1 MPGEFLGLLNGSD
14 DGNRSTHV
22 FAVEFDTLF
31 DADLGDMNSNHVGVD
46 VDSLV
51 SIAAESAGYYDDATG
66 VFRNLTLIS
75 RKAMQVW
82 VDYDAGAT
90 LVTVT
95 MAPLGLP
102 RPKKPLLQT
111 TVDLSDVIVKQGA
124 TASVYVGFSSAT
136 GMLFSRHFVLG
147 WSLSLHG
154 GPAPELNI
162 LELPALPPAGPTKAR
177 SSKQV
182 TEMIV
187 IPIASATLILVVG
200 VAIYAMARRRS
211 KYAELRE
218 EWEMPFGAHRFSYR
232 DLFRAT
238 RGFSDEHNLLGA
250 GGFGR
255 GTMEFVAEVASLGRL
270 RHRNLVQLL
279 GYCRRRGELLLVYD
293 YMPNGSLDRYLHEYD
308 ARGTLDW
315 PQRLHIIR
323 GVASALLYLH
333 EDWEQVVVHRDV
345 KASNVLL
352 DGEMNGRLGDFGL
365 ARLYDHGADAYT
377 THVMGTTGYLA
388 PELGHTGKATP
399 AADVFA
405 FGAFLLE
412 VTCGRR
418 PVEQDEHQHNYS
430 SVMLVDRVM
439 EHLRDGS
446 IVNAVDSKIIQAGGY
461 NPEEISLVLKLGLLC
476 SHPLPSGRPTMRQVM
491 QYLDGNIILPDLSQ
505 AYFSFTEIESLS
517 IFRVHDELTKKYFKS
532 RKIVVSS
539 ATGAD
544 DDGQQFVYQGFASAN
559 LSLDGLAVVTPDG
572 LLALTNATD
581 QAKGHAFHPGHL
593 HFVTN
598 KKARSF
604 SSCFVFAILSPY
616 DGLSDYG
623 LAFVVAPA
631 TTNFSTAKAGQYLGL
646 LNATNGTARDPV
658 LAVELNTIIN
668 PEFRDINGNHVG
680 IDLNSLVSAKAE
692 PAGYYDDDDTAAG
705 GGGAFKNLTL
715 NSHEPMLVWVE
726 YDGEATQLNVTLA
739 PVNVRQK
746 PRRPLV
752 SMDVELSNFF
762 VEDDPM
768 YVGFSSGTGV
778 IPTRH
783 CVLGCSFSMDG
794 PAPPLDL
801 SKLPVLPRYAE
812 LREDWEDEFGP
823 HRFSYKDLF
832 HATDGFKDRNLLGVG
847 GFGRVYKGVLH
858 LHQASSSSSNN
869 LLAAAQ
875 QQVVALKRVSLA
887 RGKGVCRRGGEH
899 RSPSPPQPYAV
910 TRLLQACRRKD
921 ELLLV
926 YDYMENG
933 SLDKYLHDGRMPT
946 LPWHDRY
953 RVIKGV
959 AASLLY
965 LHEDWEQVV
974 IHRDVKPSNVL
985 LDGEMNARLGDFG
998 LARLYD
1004 RGIDPQTTHVVGTI
1018 GGGSETACGGG
1029 VSNRRGNSCT
1039 KTGIDVHTPIAQF
1052 EAKHAKRHALLGF
1065 WPSSP

>member
-1 MPGEFLGLLNGSD
+1 MLLPLP
-14 DGNRSTHV
+14 
-22 FAVEFDTLF
+22 A
-31 DADLGDMNSNHVGVD
+31 A
-46 VDSLV
+46 SLV
-51 SIAAESAGYYDDATG
+51 
-66 VFRNLTLIS
+66 
-75 RKAMQVW
+75 
-82 VDYDAGAT
+82 
-90 LVTVT
+90 
-95 MAPLGLP
+95 
-102 RPKKPLLQT
+102 LL
-111 TVDLSDVIVKQGA
+111 
-124 TASVYVGFSSAT
+124 
-136 GMLFSRHFVLG
+136 
-147 WSLSLHG
+147 
-154 GPAPELNI
+154 
-162 LELPALPPAGPTKAR
+162 
-177 SSKQV
+177 
-182 TEMIV
+182 
-187 IPIASATLILVVG
+187 
-200 VAIYAMARRRS
+200 
-211 KYAELRE
+211 
-218 EWEMPFGAHRFSYR
+218 
-232 DLFRAT
+232 
-238 RGFSDEHNLLGA
+238 
-250 GGFGR
+250 
-255 GTMEFVAEVASLGRL
+255 
-270 RHRNLVQLL
+270 
-279 GYCRRRGELLLVYD
+279 LLLVI
-293 YMPNGSLDRYLHEYD
+293 H
-308 ARGTLDW
+308 
-315 PQRLHIIR
+315 
-323 GVASALLYLH
+323 
-333 EDWEQVVVHRDV
+333 VV
-345 KASNVLL
+345 
-352 DGEMNGRLGDFGL
+352 
-365 ARLYDHGADAYT
+365 
-377 THVMGTTGYLA
+377 
-388 PELGHTGKATP
+388 
-399 AADVFA
+399 
-405 FGAFLLE
+405 
-412 VTCGRR
+412 
-418 PVEQDEHQHNYS
+418 
-430 SVMLVDRVM
+430 
-439 EHLRDGS
+439 
-446 IVNAVDSKIIQAGGY
+446 
-461 NPEEISLVLKLGLLC
+461 
-476 SHPLPSGRPTMRQVM
+476 
-491 QYLDGNIILPDLSQ
+491 
-505 AYFSFTEIESLS
+505 
-517 IFRVHDELTKKYFKS
+517 
-532 RKIVVSS
+532 VVSS

-544 DDGQQFVYQGFASAN
+544 DDGQQFVYQGFATAN

-658 LAVELNTIIN
+658 LAVELDTIIN

-692 PAGYYDDDDTAAG
+692 PAGYYDDDDDDTAAG
-705 GGGAFKNLTL
+705 GGGAFRNLTL

-752 SMDVELSNFF
+752 SMDVDLSNFF

-783 CVLGCSFSMDG
+783 CVLGWSFSMDG

-801 SKLPVLPRYAE
+801 SKLPVLPRVGPKKPRSKVLLDVVLPALSTALLIAAVLAVVFFVVQRRRWYAE

-832 HATDGFKDRNLLGVG
+832 HATDGFKDRNLLGAG

-875 QQVVALKRVSLA
+875 QQVVAVKRVSHDS
-887 RGKGVCRRGGEH
+887 RQGVREFVAEVVSIGRLRH
-899 RSPSPPQPYAV
+899 RNLVQ
-910 TRLLQACRRKD
+910 LLGYCRRKD

-1018 GGGSETACGGG
+1018 GYVAPELIRTGKATPFTDVFAFG
-1029 VSNRRGNSCT
+1029 VFILEVVCQL
-1039 KTGIDVHTPIAQF
+1039 V
-1052 EAKHAKRHALLGF
+1052 
-1065 WPSSP
+1065 PS

>member
-1 MPGEFLGLLNGSD
+1 MPLQPHHRVITLLLLLLPCGSRADDTTSGSYHGEFVYNGFAGANLTLDGAATYEDLSASGLAFVIAADSSVLSTAMPGEFLGLLNGSD

-232 DLFRAT
+232 DLF
-238 RGFSDEHNLLGA
+238 L
-250 GGFGR
+250 
-255 GTMEFVAEVASLGRL
+255 
-270 RHRNLVQLL
+270 
-279 GYCRRRGELLLVYD
+279 
-293 YMPNGSLDRYLHEYD
+293 
-308 ARGTLDW
+308 
-315 PQRLHIIR
+315 
-323 GVASALLYLH
+323 
-333 EDWEQVVVHRDV
+333 
-345 KASNVLL
+345 
-352 DGEMNGRLGDFGL
+352 
-365 ARLYDHGADAYT
+365 
-377 THVMGTTGYLA
+377 
-388 PELGHTGKATP
+388 
-399 AADVFA
+399 
-405 FGAFLLE
+405 
-412 VTCGRR
+412 
-418 PVEQDEHQHNYS
+418 
-430 SVMLVDRVM
+430 
-439 EHLRDGS
+439 
-446 IVNAVDSKIIQAGGY
+446 
-461 NPEEISLVLKLGLLC
+461 
-476 SHPLPSGRPTMRQVM
+476 
-491 QYLDGNIILPDLSQ
+491 
-505 AYFSFTEIESLS
+505 
-517 IFRVHDELTKKYFKS
+517 
-532 RKIVVSS
+532 VSS

-1018 GGGSETACGGG
+1018 GYVAPELIRTGKATPFSDVFALG
-1029 VSNRRGNSCT
+1029 VFVLEVVCARR
-1039 KTGIDVHTPIAQF
+1039 PIGPQLVSIVDWVI
-1052 EAKHAKRHALLGF
+1052 EHHHNGTIIQVVDPRLLVAGEYQTEEL
-1065 WPSSP
+1065 